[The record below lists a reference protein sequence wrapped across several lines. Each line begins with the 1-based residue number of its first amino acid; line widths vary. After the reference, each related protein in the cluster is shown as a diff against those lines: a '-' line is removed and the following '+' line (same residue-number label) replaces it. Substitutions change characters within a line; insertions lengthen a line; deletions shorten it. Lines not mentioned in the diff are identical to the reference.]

1 MISVENLSVRFG
13 GTTLFDSVTLMIN
26 DKERAGLVGRN
37 GAGKTTLLKIIA
49 GFQEP
54 SGGQVIR
61 SGDQTVG
68 YLPQQMIHRDGKTVY
83 EETLLAFDDIINAE
97 KDIVRINDQLAVRT
111 DYDSPSYLRLI
122 DKLDH
127 LNDSLQMLGGNSIQ
141 ADIEKTLIG
150 LGFNADDLNRPV
162 SELSGGWRMR
172 IELARLLLKK
182 PDFLLLDE
190 PTNHLD
196 IHAIEWLESFLTD
209 YPGGIIMISHDRVFL
224 DNITSRTIEL
234 RTGKAFDFRVPYSQY
249 VELKEERMIQQMAAF
264 QNQKKMIRDNE
275 KFIQRFRYKATKA
288 VQVQS
293 RIKMLNKVQRIEVE
307 EEDAGYLN
315 IKFPPAPRSGTIV
328 VEAENLSKS
337 FGTHDV
343 LDNINIIIERGEK
356 VAFVGRNGE
365 GKTTLSRIITG
376 ELDYKGKLKTGHNV
390 SIGYFAQ
397 NQDELLDDNLT
408 PLETIDAVA
417 VGDVR
422 KKIRDILGAF
432 LFGGDDAEKKI
443 KVLSGGERSRLSLA
457 KLLLQHNNLLV
468 LDEPTNHLDMRS
480 KDILKNALL
489 HYNGTLIVVSH
500 DREFLDGLVDKIYEF
515 RNHKVKQHIG
525 GIFEFLEKRKLN
537 NLREIERKA
546 RAGQPDE
553 NTIVPESTNKHN
565 YNRRKE
571 HEKKVRRV
579 KNELERIE
587 TDITGMEKRIGELEN
602 LLANPENI
610 RDHDLFSEYGSL
622 KASHDTLL
630 TRWEKLH
637 TQLEELINFI

>member
-68 YLPQQMIHRDGKTVY
+68 YLPQQIIHRDGKTVY

-122 DKLDH
+122 DKLNH

-637 TQLEELINFI
+637 TQLEELINLI

>member
-68 YLPQQMIHRDGKTVY
+68 YLPQQIIHRDGKTVY

-122 DKLDH
+122 DKLNH

-172 IELARLLLKK
+172 IEFARLLLKK

-637 TQLEELINFI
+637 TQLEELINLI